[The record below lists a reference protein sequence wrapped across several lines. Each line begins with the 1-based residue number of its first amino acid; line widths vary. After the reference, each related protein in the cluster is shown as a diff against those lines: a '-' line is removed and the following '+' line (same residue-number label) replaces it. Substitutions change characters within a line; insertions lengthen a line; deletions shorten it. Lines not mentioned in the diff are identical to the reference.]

1 MQAAIPEPDELVLA
15 PRTTTVS
22 SAGWIRVLIVERER
36 LFAEALGSL
45 LEHNSFVVHEVAG
58 SIPEAIAKVG
68 HCEPAVVLLGL
79 DRCSEEELMLG
90 ASILEAFPDAKV
102 VVLGGDGDQWAPKR
116 AFGAGFHGYLSK
128 DTSTLRLVE
137 SIRSVADGEG
147 VFSAATSSPQRV
159 VRSTCVD
166 DEVAFLGAHLTA
178 REREVLQLIV
188 SGGSGRSIARTLGI
202 TENTVRTHVQ
212 SILVK
217 LQVHSRLEAAALA
230 LRHGLA
236 RSSSA

>member
-1 MQAAIPEPDELVLA
+1 MQAAVPEPDGLVLTSRA
-15 PRTTTVS
+15 TTVP

-45 LEHNSFVVHEVAG
+45 LEHNSFVVQEVVG

-68 HCEPAVVLLGL
+68 HCEPAVVLLAV
-79 DRCSEEELMLG
+79 DRCSEEELGFG
-90 ASILEAFPDAKV
+90 ASILEAFPNARV
-102 VVLGGDGDQWAPKR
+102 LVLGGDGDRWAPKR

-128 DTSTLRLVE
+128 DASAARLVE

-147 VFSAATSSPQRV
+147 VFSAATSSPHRV
-159 VRSTCVD
+159 VRSTSVD
-166 DEVAFLGAHLTA
+166 PDVAFLGAHLTA
-178 REREVLQLIV
+178 REREVLQLIT
-188 SGGSGRSIARTLGI
+188 SGGSGRTIARTLGI

-236 RSSSA
+236 KSSSA